1 MNRSRGESGPERPV
15 QGGALLDIPLKWLLI
30 AAFLLAGL
38 MPVMIW
44 TIASYEIGRSRLRE
58 QAFRQ
63 LESVRDLKRAQIE
76 RFFHERL
83 QDVRTLATDPFVVST
98 FSRLHAAAVGPD
110 GPTACRL
117 AGLDE
122 GRFESCDVYRATN
135 DEILPF
141 LAGYIRNQGYYDL
154 IFIDDAG
161 YAFFSVMKEDDLGRV
176 HSTDDSALGD
186 AWRAT
191 RESTEP
197 QLTDM
202 KLYAPSRNV
211 PAQFVAARVSTP
223 GGPAGVLV
231 LQISIDSID
240 AVMDN
245 RSGMGRTGETYLV
258 GRDRRLRSDSAL
270 APSTHS
276 VAASFGGSTAENG
289 VDTPAVTSALA
300 GKSDR
305 LALDGY
311 RGARVL
317 SAFAPLK
324 VGPGTWAIVAE
335 IEENEIEKGID
346 NALSGSFIVMLAV
359 SSASVLL
366 LALFLGA
373 VIGRHVRIVSGE
385 FQALTGQVLAGNLA
399 AQGDPTA
406 VAIDFRPLMTD
417 TNELIAAFGSR
428 MDGLP
433 VPVMMIDRERVVR
446 FANTAAARLCA
457 LERTRIVGAP
467 CHSSFSC
474 MNADG
479 CAAVPDSPGGS
490 GCCPLAGAMDAN
502 HEISGDSILRTSTG
516 DVPVRY
522 TASPATYP
530 DGSVLGAWLVIVD
543 QTESLRMESEK
554 RRLENQLY
562 RSQRLESLGTLSSGI
577 AHDFNNIL
585 SYMLVYADLAATDA
599 GPGSAAQPHLREITT
614 AIERAAGIVRQMLV
628 FSRKMEG
635 RRTLFDAVPVV
646 TDTLML
652 VKAALP
658 RDIRLEFSIPDA
670 VMNVEGDP
678 AHLGQIVMN
687 LCSNS
692 RDALEGRGGTIS
704 LNMAADLPGT
714 PAGNLPADPAA
725 PDRPVMRLTVSD
737 DGCGMTEKTLEHL
750 FEPFFTTKAP
760 GKGSGLG
767 MAVVH
772 GIVTTWGGVIDVRS
786 QPDQGTTIVIRIPL
800 ADPVK
805 MEKLIP

>member
-1 MNRSRGESGPERPV
+1 VNPSRGKSPAGRPTP
-15 QGGALLDIPLKWLLI
+15 GGALLDIPLKWLLI

-63 LESVRDLKRAQIE
+63 LESVRDLKKAQIE

-83 QDVRTLATDPFVVST
+83 QDVQTLATDPSVVSAFT
-98 FSRLHAAAVGPD
+98 ALHAAAVGPD
-110 GPTACRL
+110 GRPACGL
-117 AGLDE
+117 IGLDE
-122 GRFESCDVYRATN
+122 GRFESCDAYRTVN
-135 DEILPF
+135 ESTLPF
-141 LAGYIRNQGYYDL
+141 LARYIRNQGYYDL

-191 RESTEP
+191 RDSAEP
-197 QLTDM
+197 RLTDM
-202 KLYAPSRNV
+202 KLYAPSRYV
-211 PAQFVAARVSTP
+211 PAQFVAARVSPP
-223 GGPAGVLV
+223 GGPAGILV

-240 AVMDN
+240 AVMGN

-258 GRDRRLRSDSAL
+258 GSDRRLRSDSAL

-276 VAASFGGSTAENG
+276 VVASFGGSTAENG

-305 LALDGY
+305 LVLDGY
-311 RGARVL
+311 RGTRVL
-317 SAFAPLK
+317 SAFAPLA
-324 VGPGTWAIVAE
+324 VGPGTWAMVAE
-335 IEENEIEKGID
+335 IEEGEIEKGID
-346 NALSGSFIVMLAV
+346 NALSDSFIVMLAV
-359 SSASVLL
+359 SSVSVLL

-399 AQGDPTA
+399 AKGDPTA
-406 VAIDFRPLMTD
+406 VAIDFRPLITD

-457 LERTRIVGAP
+457 LGRERIVGAP
-467 CHSSFSC
+467 CHASFLC
-474 MNADG
+474 MNVDG
-479 CAAVPDSPGGS
+479 CAAAPDSLGGS
-490 GCCPLAGAMDAN
+490 GCCPLAGAIDAN
-502 HEISGDSILRTSTG
+502 HEAGGDAVLRTSTG

-522 TASPATYP
+522 TVSPATLP
-530 DGSVLGAWLVIVD
+530 DGSVPGAWLVIVD

-585 SYMLVYADLAATDA
+585 SYMLVYADLATTDA
-599 GPGSAAQPHLREITT
+599 GPGSPAQPHLREITT

-646 TDTLML
+646 TDTLAL

-658 RDIRLEFSIPDA
+658 PDIMLECSIPDA
-670 VMNVEGDP
+670 AMIVEGDP

-692 RDALEGRGGTIS
+692 RDAIEGRAGKIVLEIT
-704 LNMAADLPGT
+704 ADV
-714 PAGNLPADPAA
+714 AGNVTVAPAA
-725 PDRPVMRLTVSD
+725 ASRPVLRLTVTD
-737 DGCGMTEKTLEHL
+737 DGCGMNEKTLEHL

-772 GIVTTWGGVIDVRS
+772 GIVTTWGGTIDVRS
-786 QPDQGTTIVIRIPL
+786 QPDHGTTIVIRIPL
-800 ADPVK
+800 AEAEP
-805 MEKLIP
+805 PNASPRTSA